1 MLSVITVCYRA
12 GDLIAQ
18 TIESVLMQ
26 QYTDYEYVFVDGGS
40 KDHTLSVIESY
51 RERFEEK
58 GIRYH
63 VVSEPDQGVY
73 DAMNKGVGEACGQWV
88 LMMNAGDRFADGE
101 VLWKV
106 FSEDR
111 SAQDVIYGD
120 VVLCE
125 GECYKVSRAQP
136 LENML
141 QGMPFC
147 HQCVFAKREILAQYG
162 FDLQFRLAADYHQM
176 LRCYLDGKVFQYI
189 PQLISVYDVAGVSE
203 RNFKTTLIEQEL
215 VGEALGVKTQQ
226 QRWKTLLMRRVVK
239 LLRVLLPGWMRSEKR
254 GWYDSLE
261 KAKCQYEMERN
272 TQ

>member
-88 LMMNAGDRFADGE
+88 LMMNA
-101 VLWKV
+101 
-106 FSEDR
+106 ST
-111 SAQDVIYGD
+111 Y
-120 VVLCE
+120 
-125 GECYKVSRAQP
+125 
-136 LENML
+136 
-141 QGMPFC
+141 QGS
-147 HQCVFAKREILAQYG
+147 G
-162 FDLQFRLAADYHQM
+162 
-176 LRCYLDGKVFQYI
+176 
-189 PQLISVYDVAGVSE
+189 
-203 RNFKTTLIEQEL
+203 
-215 VGEALGVKTQQ
+215 
-226 QRWKTLLMRRVVK
+226 
-239 LLRVLLPGWMRSEKR
+239 
-254 GWYDSLE
+254 
-261 KAKCQYEMERN
+261 
-272 TQ
+272 